1 MGERETE
8 KDDTVEITMRRL
20 CHAAIEGNVALLAN
34 LHHED
39 PLLLDRYQLYEG
51 QLGSPP
57 LHVASKLG
65 HFEFVVAILEIK
77 VSPSMCLSHN
87 SLGRNPLHV
96 ATIKGQLD
104 VLEVLVRAMP
114 QVARDRVGGPYG
126 ETALHLCVKFD
137 QLEALKFLVKSS
149 ICDNKFL
156 NAKDSDDNTI
166 MHIAMANKQ
175 HEVRLIKDH
184 DPVSVGS
191 AWDAES
197 GAVSPGEDRVDSFS
211 SKNAQWLLKA
221 GALEIRVFSG
231 CRKAPGTL
239 AFCRSHCCLFIGW
252 LLEPLLANFVLG
264 LCLVSL

>member
-1 MGERETE
+1 RETE

-51 QLGSPP
+51 QFGSPP

-77 VSPSMCLSHN
+77 REFAYELDSNKSSPLHLSLANGHHNIVKELLRVSPSMCLSHN
-87 SLGRNPLHV
+87 SLGRNPPHV

-114 QVARDRVGGPYG
+114 QVARDRIGGPYG
-126 ETALHLCVKFD
+126 ETTLYLCVKFG

-156 NAKDSDDNTI
+156 NAKDNDGNTI

-184 DPVSVGS
+184 DPV
-191 AWDAES
+191 
-197 GAVSPGEDRVDSFS
+197 
-211 SKNAQWLLKA
+211 
-221 GALEIRVFSG
+221 
-231 CRKAPGTL
+231 CR
-239 AFCRSHCCLFIGW
+239 FHLF
-252 LLEPLLANFVLG
+252 
-264 LCLVSL
+264 